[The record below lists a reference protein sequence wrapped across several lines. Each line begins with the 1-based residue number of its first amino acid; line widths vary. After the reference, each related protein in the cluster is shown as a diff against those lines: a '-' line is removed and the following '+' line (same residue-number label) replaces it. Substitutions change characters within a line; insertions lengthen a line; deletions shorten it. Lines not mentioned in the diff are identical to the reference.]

1 MNSEKSNFYKAII
14 ILSIAIICLSSYLIY
29 KKIKKEDNFK
39 ITKKLKERFK
49 LSDQAIILTYEDLIK
64 AENNY
69 KTDLKTEG
77 DAYNSS
83 KSIADSKFT
92 KLTSD
97 HSSINELISKII
109 KSQDSLTADV
119 KAFDIMITTPS
130 NIATDLFETS
140 KKLQDKAKII
150 LDDVNSTLSQIN
162 PLQQFALEAKSAA
175 DDTMVK
181 ANAYSSTVSEGSEI
195 LRAFNSLQQYKD
207 TDTSV
212 KGATIVIGDAQ
223 KALDDNKVEKD
234 DIPIIEHGIQKVST
248 TITKITDILDNITNK
263 LRVDQSVKDT
273 AARQVE
279 NVNTIIVDISDKI
292 KILNDF
298 KIKASENLT
307 LINAR
312 IYDLQ
317 LSTNIFNSNV
327 DIDKN
332 YAELNKFYTDLRST

>member
-1 MNSEKSNFYKAII
+1 M
-14 ILSIAIICLSSYLIY
+14 
-29 KKIKKEDNFK
+29 
-39 ITKKLKERFK
+39 
-49 LSDQAIILTYEDLIK
+49 
-64 AENNY
+64 
-69 KTDLKTEG
+69 
-77 DAYNSS
+77 
-83 KSIADSKFT
+83 
-92 KLTSD
+92 
-97 HSSINELISKII
+97 
-109 KSQDSLTADV
+109 
-119 KAFDIMITTPS
+119 
-130 NIATDLFETS
+130 
-140 KKLQDKAKII
+140 
-150 LDDVNSTLSQIN
+150 
-162 PLQQFALEAKSAA
+162 
-175 DDTMVK
+175 
-181 ANAYSSTVSEGSEI
+181 
-195 LRAFNSLQQYKD
+195 
-207 TDTSV
+207 
-212 KGATIVIGDAQ
+212 
-223 KALDDNKVEKD
+223 EKD